1 MLKHH
6 SKAMKGKRQ
15 HKISLM
21 CEVLGF
27 TYEPNSFDAAILE
40 VKHAVSG
47 WTKDI
52 RKAPAIRMRDV
63 VNYLLKSHDTTSGD
77 IETFTAQNLRR
88 YKHYGVSPYILV
100 DMFIAWHFCP

>member
-1 MLKHH
+1 MSFQNAEDVRSLQTKELNLLLKHH
-6 SKAMKGKRQ
+6 GKAIKGKRQ

-27 TYEPNSFDAAILE
+27 TYEPNSFEAALSE

-52 RKAPAIRMRDV
+52 RKAPAIDMRDV
-63 VNYLLKSHDTTSGD
+63 VDYLLKSHDTVTHTASGD
-77 IETFTAQNLRR
+77 IETFTAL
-88 YKHYGVSPYILV
+88 
-100 DMFIAWHFCP
+100 